1 MPAWTTAR
9 GPSDISAANKA
20 IGNKALELMGRT
32 MAQGLAREHNVI
44 AHQSP
49 AAQEFGRLFRTE
61 GFKAAVAWQ
70 AEQFG

>member
-1 MPAWTTAR
+1 
-9 GPSDISAANKA
+9 
-20 IGNKALELMGRT
+20 MGRT

-49 AAQEFGRLFRTE
+49 AAQEFGRLIRTE
-61 GFKAAVAWQ
+61 GFKTAVAWQ